1 LMREN
6 FMSTQDKAR
15 ELMVQQR
22 QHDEHLHES
31 MLNRAEAAH
40 PGGTE
45 ALTQEEARELMAQQ
59 RYHEKHLHE
68 SMLNRAEAEVG
79 FPDNETDSSQECRLY

>member
-1 LMREN
+1 MRKN
-6 FMSTQDKAR
+6 CMSTQDKAR

-40 PGGTE
+40 PAGTD
-45 ALTQEEARELMAQQ
+45 AMTQEEARDDSRLQQVGMRRAQAAQHGVGARDDPTVQLRPGFGQ
-59 RYHEKHLHE
+59 RGRHC
-68 SMLNRAEAEVG
+68 A
-79 FPDNETDSSQECRLY
+79 

>member
-1 LMREN
+1 MT
-6 FMSTQDKAR
+6 TQDKAR

-22 QHDEHLHES
+22 LQDEHLHES

-40 PGGTE
+40 PSGTE
-45 ALTQEEARELMAQQ
+45 GMTQEEARELMAQQ
-59 RYHEKHLHE
+59 RHHEKHLHE

-79 FPDNETDSSQECRLY
+79 LPSDNTNSSQECSLY

>member
-1 LMREN
+1 MMREN
-6 FMSTQDKAR
+6 CMSTQDKAR

-40 PGGTE
+40 PSGTD
-45 ALTQEEARELMAQQ
+45 AMTQEEARELMAQQ
-59 RYHEKHLHE
+59 RHHEKHLHE

-79 FPDNETDSSQECRLY
+79 FPSDNTDSSEECRIY